1 MPYAPSVLPHTPSFS
16 VGLPL
21 VAHPQVEALTRE
33 RANLL
38 LSLESETLSLEEAR
52 RSLASRPPSFRHAN
66 SAGLHDDLAHLDD
79 DIGVSRAFILNHSH
93 RLSLELRDFGY
104 GFEMPYLMHC

>member
-1 MPYAPSVLPHTPSFS
+1 MLCPFSLTRLPPPLPPLGSVS
-16 VGLPL
+16 
-21 VAHPQVEALTRE
+21 QVEALTRE
-33 RANLL
+33 KANLL
-38 LSLESETLSLEEAR
+38 LSLESESSSLEQAR
-52 RSLASRPPSFRHAN
+52 RSLASRPPSLRHAS

-104 GFEMPYLMHC
+104 GFVIA